1 MDRRQLFVAVPTA
14 LFVLGSGAAIAGQT
28 VNEAGVIVCVND
40 KWDEKEVE
48 KGHKLVDYAGRCVNV
63 PNDPGEGH
71 RGLRGKV
78 RVHARRELEGHRD
91 LHPHP

>member
-48 KGHKLVDYAGRCVNV
+48 KGHKPVA
-63 PNDPGEGH
+63 
-71 RGLRGKV
+71 
-78 RVHARRELEGHRD
+78 A
-91 LHPHP
+91 